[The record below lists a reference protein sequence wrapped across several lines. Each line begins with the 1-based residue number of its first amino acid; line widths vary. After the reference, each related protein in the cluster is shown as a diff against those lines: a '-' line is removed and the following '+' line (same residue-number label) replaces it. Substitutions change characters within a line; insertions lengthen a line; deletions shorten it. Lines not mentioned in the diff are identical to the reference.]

1 MICTSSRDTEGACFI
16 DQSFDDDDD
25 GINRLWMDDH
35 VTLSDASVVVMYD
48 HTCHDMVSLISV

>member
-25 GINRLWMDDH
+25 DGINRIWMI
-35 VTLSDASVVVMYD
+35 M
-48 HTCHDMVSLISV
+48 